1 MNQTELKEILVEQL
15 KDLYSAEKQ
24 LVKALPKMAKAAT
37 TEELS
42 SGFKEHLEQTKEH
55 VQRLETILEEMD
67 ESTRGPVCKGME
79 GLVEEGS
86 EVIEDDELE
95 GDGKDVALIAAAQRV
110 EHYEIAGYGCVR
122 TYAKQLGMENAAS
135 LLEQTLEEEKE
146 TDEKLNTVSESLLK
160 AVEARGEDEDQ
171 EKPQGRARTKAARA

>member
-1 MNQTELKEILVEQL
+1 
-15 KDLYSAEKQ
+15 
-24 LVKALPKMAKAAT
+24 
-37 TEELS
+37 
-42 SGFKEHLEQTKEH
+42 
-55 VQRLETILEEMD
+55 
-67 ESTRGPVCKGME
+67 
-79 GLVEEGS
+79 
-86 EVIEDDELE
+86 
-95 GDGKDVALIAAAQRV
+95 LIAAAQRV

-171 EKPQGRARTKAARA
+171 EKPQGRARKAARA